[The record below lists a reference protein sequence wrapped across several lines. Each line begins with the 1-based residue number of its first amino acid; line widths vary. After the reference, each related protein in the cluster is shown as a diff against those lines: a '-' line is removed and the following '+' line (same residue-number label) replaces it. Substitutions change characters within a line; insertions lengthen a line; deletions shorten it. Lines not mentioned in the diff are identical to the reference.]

1 MTIQLLVTDK
11 DLNYLGDPLDGWT
24 DLTSTLTFNQPA
36 SGQVTL
42 PAWPEVMALL
52 QPGNRLV
59 VIRDGAIW
67 SAGPMETPQDYSWG
81 AGGDV
86 GEPDPG
92 KVTVSF
98 SDDLARIAGY
108 LTYPDPTKAFSA
120 QSTATDAVYALTAT
134 DAETII
140 RTLIN
145 ANCGPGAITAR
156 RVGGLA
162 LDAVAGV
169 GSTTAISTRLEPLL
183 DVCRTV
189 AATDGLGFRTRQV
202 DDQILFGVYEPAD
215 RTATARFSAG
225 LGNLRSVQFKM
236 AAPTATQELVVGGDL
251 GDPTASPATPSTRVY
266 VEVDAGTAADWYRVE
281 KFVDQSGTTNA
292 NGELNQAG
300 ALELGNDN
308 PTASLSTAT
317 VDVPDDPG
325 QPGTGLIA
333 GRDYGLGDLV
343 TVELPTGLALTDVV
357 RSITLT
363 AQPNDGELVTSVIG
377 TSDAT
382 TSTATVQLIRNLA
395 RRLGRLEAR

>member
-1 MTIQLLVTDK
+1 MSITLLVTDK
-11 DLNYLGDPLDGWT
+11 NLNVIGDPLDDWT
-24 DLTSTLTFNQPA
+24 NLTSTLTFNQPA
-36 SGQVTL
+36 SGSVTL
-42 PAWPEVMALL
+42 PAWPEVMAIL

-59 VIRDGAIW
+59 IIRDNAIW
-67 SAGPMETPQDYSWG
+67 SAGPLEVPQDYSWG
-81 AGGDV
+81 IGGDV
-86 GEPDPG
+86 NQPDPG
-92 KVTVSF
+92 EVTVSF
-98 SDDLARIAGY
+98 TDDLARVAGY

-134 DAETII
+134 NAETII
-140 RTLIN
+140 RTLVN
-145 ANCGPGAITAR
+145 LNCGPGAITAR
-156 RVGGLA
+156 RIEKLA

-169 GSTTAISTRLEPLL
+169 GSNTAISTRFEALL

-189 AATDGLGFRTRQV
+189 AATDGLGVRTRQV
-202 DDQILFGVYEPAD
+202 GNQILFGVYEPAD

-236 AAPTATQELVVGGDL
+236 GAPIATQELVVGGDL
-251 GDPTASPATPSTRVY
+251 GDAATTPPTASTRVY
-266 VEVDAGTAADWYRVE
+266 VEVAAGTATDWYRVE
-281 KFVDQSGTTNA
+281 KFVDQSGTVNT

-308 PTASLSTAT
+308 PTASLSTST

-333 GRDYGLGDLV
+333 GRDFGLGDLV
-343 TVELPTGLALTDVV
+343 TVELPTGLTLTDVV
-357 RSITLT
+357 RSTTLT
-363 AQPNDGELVTSVIG
+363 ASPESGEIVTSVIG
-377 TSDAT
+377 TSDST

>member
-1 MTIQLLVTDK
+1 MTVQLLVTDK
-11 DLNYLGDPLDGWT
+11 NLAVLGDPLDGWT

-36 SGQVTL
+36 SGSVTL

-59 VIRDGAIW
+59 IIRDGEIW

-81 AGGDV
+81 VGGDV
-86 GEPDPG
+86 DEPDPG

-98 SDDLARIAGY
+98 TDDLARIAGY
-108 LTYPDPTKAFSA
+108 LTYPDPSKTFES
-120 QSTATDAVYALTAT
+120 QNTAADDVWTRADTN
-134 DAETII
+134 AETII
-140 RTLIN
+140 RTLVDL
-145 ANCGPGAITAR
+145 NCGPNAINDR
-156 RVGGLA
+156 QIEHLA
-162 LDAVAGV
+162 LDDVAGV
-169 GSTTAISTRLEPLL
+169 GSDTAISTRFEALL

-202 DDQILFGVYEPAD
+202 DDQILFGVYAPRD
-215 RTATARFSAG
+215 RTATARFSRG

-251 GDPTASPATPSTRVY
+251 GDSTTDPPTASTRVY
-266 VEVDAGTAADWYRVE
+266 VEVDAGTADDWYRVE
-281 KFVDQSGTTNA
+281 KLVDQSGTTNA
-292 NGELNQAG
+292 NGELDQAG
-300 ALELGNDN
+300 ALELGNDG
-308 PTASLSTAT
+308 PTASLATST
-317 VDVPDDPG
+317 VDTDD
-325 QPGTGLIA
+325 LRA

-343 TVELPTGLALTDVV
+343 TVELPTGLTLTDIV

-363 AQPNDGELVTSVIG
+363 AQPESGELVTSVIG
-377 TSDAT
+377 TSDTT

>member
-1 MTIQLLVTDK
+1 MTVQLLVTDK
-11 DLNYLGDPLDGWT
+11 NLNYLGDPLDGWT
-24 DLTSTLTFNQPA
+24 DLTSTLTFNQPS

-52 QPGNRLV
+52 QPGNRMV

-67 SAGPMETPQDYSWG
+67 CAGPLETPQDYSWG
-81 AGGDV
+81 VGGDV
-86 GEPDPG
+86 SEPDPG
-92 KVTVSF
+92 RVTVSF

-108 LTYPDPTKAFSA
+108 LTYPNPAAAFTA
-120 QSTATDAVYALTAT
+120 QDTETDAVWAADSTN
-134 DAETII
+134 AETII
-140 RTLIN
+140 RSLIDV
-145 ANCGPGAITAR
+145 NCGPDAIDDR
-156 RVGGLA
+156 IIEHLA

-169 GSTTAISTRLEPLL
+169 GSTTAISTRFEPIL

-202 DDQILFGVYEPAD
+202 DNQILFGVYGPEDKA
-215 RTATARFSAG
+215 ATARFSAG

-236 AAPTATQELVVGGDL
+236 AAPTATQELVIGGDL
-251 GDPTASPATPSTRVY
+251 GTPSTRVY

-281 KFVDQSGTTNA
+281 KLVDQSGTTNA

-308 PTASLSTAT
+308 PTASLAT
-317 VDVPDDPG
+317 VTVDTED
-325 QPGTGLIA
+325 LKA
-333 GRDYGLGDLV
+333 GRDYSLGDLV
-343 TVELPTGLALTDVV
+343 TVELPTGLALTDIV

-363 AQPNDGELVTSVIG
+363 AQPNDGEIVTSVIG
-377 TSDAT
+377 TSDTT